1 MVLLLFNQLANLTK
15 KIKNCKICLDM
26 SRQISVKI
34 GFWSYC
40 FKGLLLVWIIQ

>member
-26 SRQISVKI
+26 SRQISVKMEFGEVFLKWFI
-34 GFWSYC
+34 I
-40 FKGLLLVWIIQ
+40 VWIM